1 MGSATLEDILD
12 MVHSPLA
19 LGPALISL
27 MAQEAR
33 TIRLACY
40 MRRNPRPEVARAAAG
55 AVAHAA
61 AVAELLGAASSAAT
75 AAAKAAKEA
84 EEADPRLCFTGMSEA
99 LKIREMLGPGA
110 LPLLLDMQPA
120 FRALLGAL
128 KVGPY

>member
-1 MGSATLEDILD
+1 

-19 LGPALISL
+19 LSPALGSL
-27 MAQEAR
+27 VAQEAR
-33 TIRLACY
+33 CIPLACY

-75 AAAKAAKEA
+75 ATAAAKAAKEA
-84 EEADPRLCFTGMSEA
+84 EEAEPRLCFTGMSEV

-110 LPLLLDMQPA
+110 LPLLLDIEPA
-120 FRALLGAL
+120 FRALLVGAL
-128 KVGPY
+128 KVGP

>member
-1 MGSATLEDILD
+1 
-12 MVHSPLA
+12 MVHSPPE
-19 LGPALISL
+19 LGPAFFSL

-33 TIRLACY
+33 SIRLACY